1 MESQA
6 LTHKTEMVNK
16 MKDYKKLE
24 QVRIVPEDFLKEA
37 RLLPESCT
45 NTEVSESYQDR
56 LVEHENITKGE

>member
-1 MESQA
+1 
-6 LTHKTEMVNK
+6 MVNK